1 MSSNYICA
9 LDLGSSKI
17 AAGLAVFSRKEKI
30 SSLYLESV
38 PSRGFKHGKI
48 MDPVDLSD
56 SLGKL
61 LKKLKVKSGINVKS
75 VYINIYGQDI
85 ITKHSHATIALAERG
100 NKIVTHR
107 DMQRSV
113 EEALI
118 LGSRLEEEIIEH
130 MPVGY
135 KIDDQDSIIN
145 PLGLYGHALGVDL
158 YLISAKSSYIQT
170 VNRLMRNIGYDV
182 RCLFLSAT
190 AISKIIFAPEQLK
203 NGCRVF
209 ADIGSDLTQIYLFKE
224 GMLRNIETLYSG
236 GDELTYE
243 LSRTIKAPFELA
255 EDIKK
260 SYASI
265 GEYKAAEDKQVMIRK
280 DARYD
285 PVSQRLICEV
295 VTAKAAALIE
305 SIKMSAAKMVSGS
318 ESIES
323 FLVGGRAVLL
333 DGFLEMMEAALGL
346 PVKMIRFYNREY
358 FDSAQCESVKSAPR
372 FLNFATAL
380 GIIHQAFELT
390 RNRRLLRPLSHLS
403 PLQRVITRAKEIYQE
418 YF

>member
-1 MSSNYICA
+1 MKNNYICA

-17 AAGLAVFSRKEKI
+17 AAGLAVFSKKEKI

-61 LKKLKVKSGINVKS
+61 LNKLKVKSGINVKS

-85 ITKHSHATIALAERG
+85 ITKHSRATIALAERG
-100 NKIVTHR
+100 NKIVTQR

-118 LGSRLEEEIIEH
+118 LGSRLEEEIIEQ

-145 PLGLYGHALGVDL
+145 PLGLYGHALSVDL
-158 YLISAKSSYIQT
+158 YLICAKSSYIQT
-170 VNRLMRNIGYDV
+170 VHRLMCNIGYDV

-190 AISKIIFAPEQLK
+190 AVSKIVFGPEQSK
-203 NGCRVF
+203 NGCRIFV
-209 ADIGSDLTQIYLFKE
+209 DIGSDLAQIYLFKE
-224 GMLRNIETLYSG
+224 GMLRNIETVYSG

-243 LSRTIKAPFELA
+243 LARTIKAPFELA
-255 EDIKK
+255 EDIKR
-260 SYASI
+260 SYATI

-280 DARYD
+280 DAQYD

-295 VTAKAAALIE
+295 VTAKAAVLIE

-323 FLVGGRAVLL
+323 FMVGGRAVLL
-333 DGFLEMMEAALGL
+333 DGFLEMMEAALGF

-358 FDSAQCESVKSAPR
+358 FDYAQCESVKSAPR
-372 FLNFATAL
+372 FLNFATVL

-390 RNRRLLRPLSHLS
+390 RNKRLLRPLSHLS